1 MPGRPSGVVFAQ
13 NRALCSVKLSTPQY
27 MLTSMELVAKT
38 NRRQTN
44 QWQEKR
50 SVKKGF
56 SEVAIFPARIGQ
68 SVQRDFIETAARQLP
83 NRTAR
88 SVWSARSLLPLSDRP
103 APYDS
108 ASKLDAPQTLRA
120 NPRVFAPLRLCVDFP
135 AFPTILRHSVEPVT
149 NPGRRNRPGTKASHL
164 AQPATQSI

>member
-44 QWQEKR
+44 QWQEKL

-56 SEVAIFPARIGQ
+56 NEVAIFPARIGQ

-103 APYDS
+103 TLYNS
-108 ASKLDAPQTLRA
+108 ASKLDALQT
-120 NPRVFAPLRLCVDFP
+120 PRVPVHPRRIGPLLSLVLCLAPLVALP
-135 AFPTILRHSVEPVT
+135 ASSPNSAPWQFEITVKKDLPI
-149 NPGRRNRPGTKASHL
+149 
-164 AQPATQSI
+164 